1 MRYQRVHLS
10 DLVCADDARTAA
22 VEGSAARR
30 SHAWTRKPRSPC
42 LCLCL
47 CLCWGVVPGCAS
59 RRHVRAPRWLHG
71 TVPLWLMLRLML
83 WLVLLELLLR
93 RG

>member
-1 MRYQRVHLS
+1 MRYQRVHLL

-30 SHAWTRKPRSPC
+30 SHAWTRKPRS
-42 LCLCL
+42 LCLCV
-47 CLCWGVVPGCAS
+47 CVCRGVVAGCAS
-59 RRHVRAPRWLHG
+59 RRHVRAPRGLHG